1 MPKPWFQHRAWTSC
15 ESCNGF
21 GTPSQTCAEHA
32 MASVHR
38 SHGCIIGDGDMCGSY
53 NGSSMPEPWFHN
65 RFLELNYVHPVCRY
79 SGIVFFYRF
88 CLVVCSRFLQTGAA
102 KGKACHKASEFSDH
116 SLSLLLLDRSRR
128 CCLSLQHYRVHA
140 DEDPQWLLEHG
151 DGLLDLCAH
160 RLEPYMG
167 RVFMIF
173 A

>member
-1 MPKPWFQHRAWTSC
+1 MD
-15 ESCNGF
+15 
-21 GTPSQTCAEHA
+21 
-32 MASVHR
+32 SVHR
-38 SHGCIIGDGDMCGSY
+38 IKLVLSMQWPRYTEAMAASSGMETCVAHTMAPACRSRGFTI
-53 NGSSMPEPWFHN
+53 GSSNLIMCIQCAGIPE
-65 RFLELNYVHPVCRY
+65 L
-79 SGIVFFYRF
+79 FFYRF

>member
-1 MPKPWFQHRAWTSC
+1 MPKPWLQHRAWTSC

-79 SGIVFFYRF
+79 SGIVFLSILFSSMLPVSTNRGNKQKEKHATKPQNFQTIHSVF
-88 CLVVCSRFLQTGAA
+88 CFLIALVGAVCLFSIIVCMPTRTPNGFSSTVM
-102 KGKACHKASEFSDH
+102 ASWISVRIDS
-116 SLSLLLLDRSRR
+116 SLTWGEYL
-128 CCLSLQHYRVHA
+128 
-140 DEDPQWLLEHG
+140 
-151 DGLLDLCAH
+151 
-160 RLEPYMG
+160 
-167 RVFMIF
+167 
-173 A
+173 